1 MTLNSCARIAGALL
15 ASSALVAAANIA
27 YANGQGTPVEPA
39 PMPAPTVLE
48 PAGPAPA
55 MEAPAPM
62 KTSNWSGLYFGG
74 HLGYGWSADNSN
86 EVLNFDTNLDGT
98 YDDTVFTA
106 PPTPLNAFGPGFC
119 GGTTTST
126 SPTTGCDDDK
136 GGFDGGI
143 RLGYDWDFDGFV
155 VGGLLE
161 GSFADVSD
169 SVSGFS
175 TTPASY
181 TFTRDLNYLLA
192 ARLRAGF
199 AFDSVLLYA
208 TGGYA
213 YGDVDHSFVTSN
225 GVNSFTGNNDDGLSG
240 YQLGGGAEYMLSDSL
255 SFGVEYIYT
264 SLDDADYFVA
274 VGPGTAGPT
283 NPFLQANAAGTNIQR
298 SEDRFDIH
306 SVRAT
311 MAYHF
316 GGM

>member
-15 ASSALVAAANIA
+15 ASSAIVAAANVA

-48 PAGPAPA
+48 PASPPPAPA
-55 MEAPAPM
+55 PEPM
-62 KTSNWSGLYFGG
+62 MKSNWSGLYIGG
-74 HLGYGWSADNSN
+74 HLGYGWSAENDD
-86 EVLNFDTNLDGT
+86 ETFLFDTNLDGT
-98 YDDTVFTA
+98 YGDQVNTA
-106 PPTPLNAFGPGFC
+106 PPNPVNAFGPGFC
-119 GGTTTST
+119 GGAATST
-126 SPTTGCDDDK
+126 ANTACDEDS
-136 GGFDGGI
+136 GGI
-143 RLGYDWDFDGFV
+143 DAGLRLGYDWDFNGFV
-155 VGGLLE
+155 IGGLIE
-161 GSFADVSD
+161 GSYADISD

-181 TFTRDLNYLLA
+181 TMTRELNYLLA

-199 AFDSVLLYA
+199 AFDNFLIYG

-213 YGDVDHSFVTSN
+213 YGDVDRTFTTTN
-225 GVNSFTGNNDDGLSG
+225 TANTFTGVNDDGISG
-240 YQLGGGAEYMLSDSL
+240 YQIGGGIETMISDSL

-264 SLDDADYFVA
+264 DLKDDEYFVA
-274 VGPGTAGPT
+274 VGPGTAGAT

-298 SEDRFDIH
+298 SDDSFDTH

-311 MAYHF
+311 LAYRF